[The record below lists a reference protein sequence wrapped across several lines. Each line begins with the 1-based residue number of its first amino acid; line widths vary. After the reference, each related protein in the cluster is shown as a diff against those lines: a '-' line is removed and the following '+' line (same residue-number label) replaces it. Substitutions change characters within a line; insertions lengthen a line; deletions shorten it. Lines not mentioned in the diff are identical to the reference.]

1 MSVIQQVYLAEA
13 GYSIYI
19 KGIKPDKDNEC
30 SGEITINGN
39 PTRLE
44 RKERYHID
52 GSMLVT
58 DNYHIPMDF
67 IINFL
72 QANGCI
78 EQKEDGKRYV
88 VLKEYQN
95 LTKTLLLRRL
105 TTRIIQYGYV
115 RITILCQRR
124 V

>member
-1 MSVIQQVYLAEA
+1 MVI
-13 GYSIYI
+13 
-19 KGIKPDKDNEC
+19 
-30 SGEITINGN
+30 

-78 EQKEDGKRYV
+78 EQKDVCCIKGS
-88 VLKEYQN
+88 
-95 LTKTLLLRRL
+95 
-105 TTRIIQYGYV
+105 RI
-115 RITILCQRR
+115 
-124 V
+124 

>member
-1 MSVIQQVYLAEA
+1 MSVIQQVYLAEAEA

-78 EQKEDGKRYV
+78 EQKEDGKRHV
-88 VLKEYQN
+88 VLKEVEFKLN
-95 LTKTLLLRRL
+95 K
-105 TTRIIQYGYV
+105 
-115 RITILCQRR
+115 
-124 V
+124 

>member
-1 MSVIQQVYLAEA
+1 MSVIQQVYLAES

-19 KGIKPDKDNEC
+19 KGIKPDEENKN

-52 GSMLVT
+52 NGMLIT

-72 QANGCI
+72 QANGCF
-78 EQKEDGKRYV
+78 EQKDV
-88 VLKEYQN
+88 CVLKEVEFKPNY
-95 LTKTLLLRRL
+95 
-105 TTRIIQYGYV
+105 
-115 RITILCQRR
+115 
-124 V
+124 

>member
-1 MSVIQQVYLAEA
+1 MKKQACENAL
-13 GYSIYI
+13 
-19 KGIKPDKDNEC
+19 KTK
-30 SGEITINGN
+30 
-39 PTRLE
+39 E

-78 EQKEDGKRYV
+78 EQKDVCCIKGS
-88 VLKEYQN
+88 
-95 LTKTLLLRRL
+95 
-105 TTRIIQYGYV
+105 RI
-115 RITILCQRR
+115 
-124 V
+124 

>member
-58 DNYHIPMDF
+58 DNYHIPLGPHDRAIVQPIGMQF
-67 IINFL
+67 NGQNKKLIIS
-72 QANGCI
+72 
-78 EQKEDGKRYV
+78 
-88 VLKEYQN
+88 
-95 LTKTLLLRRL
+95 RRQFNSAL
-105 TTRIIQYGYV
+105 PN
-115 RITILCQRR
+115 
-124 V
+124 

>member
-1 MSVIQQVYLAEA
+1 MSVIQQVYLA

-19 KGIKPDKDNEC
+19 KRIKPDNEC

-52 GSMLVT
+52 

-78 EQKEDGKRYV
+78 EQKD
-88 VLKEYQN
+88 VLKEVEFKPNVIYII
-95 LTKTLLLRRL
+95 LR
-105 TTRIIQYGYV
+105 I
-115 RITILCQRR
+115 
-124 V
+124 

>member
-19 KGIKPDKDNEC
+19 KGIKPDNEC

-88 VLKEYQN
+88 EEVEFKLNK
-95 LTKTLLLRRL
+95 
-105 TTRIIQYGYV
+105 
-115 RITILCQRR
+115 
-124 V
+124 

>member
-19 KGIKPDKDNEC
+19 KGIKPDKDN
-30 SGEITINGN
+30 

-58 DNYHIPMDF
+58 DNYHIPM
-67 IINFL
+67 
-72 QANGCI
+72 
-78 EQKEDGKRYV
+78 V
-88 VLKEYQN
+88 V
-95 LTKTLLLRRL
+95 
-105 TTRIIQYGYV
+105 
-115 RITILCQRR
+115 
-124 V
+124 

>member
-1 MSVIQQVYLAEA
+1 MSVVQQVYLAES

-19 KGIKPDKDNEC
+19 KGIKPDEGNQN

-52 GSMLVT
+52 NGMLTT

-72 QANGCI
+72 QANDCF
-78 EQKEDGKRYV
+78 EQKDGKVYV
-88 VLKEYQN
+88 VLKEVEFKLNY
-95 LTKTLLLRRL
+95 
-105 TTRIIQYGYV
+105 
-115 RITILCQRR
+115 
-124 V
+124 

>member
-19 KGIKPDKDNEC
+19 K
-30 SGEITINGN
+30 
-39 PTRLE
+39 

-88 VLKEYQN
+88 VLKEVEFKLN
-95 LTKTLLLRRL
+95 K
-105 TTRIIQYGYV
+105 
-115 RITILCQRR
+115 
-124 V
+124 